1 MLIYNSNVLLNP
13 FEVQMKF
20 LQIKII
26 GYKVKMWIDLIKH
39 IVKAIMLKN
48 LVKKVTIYNKLRLIL

>member
-1 MLIYNSNVLLNP
+1 MLIDNSNVLLSP
-13 FEVQMKF
+13 FEVRMKF
-20 LQIKII
+20 LQNKII
-26 GYKVKMWIDLIKH
+26 TYKVKMWTELIKH